1 MIVARRELTLAELR
15 ALEGQELGT
24 TGWHLLDQDTIT
36 AFAGTTGDTERIHL
50 ETETAR
56 ARGLDGTIAHGL
68 LTLALGPMFIQDL
81 FAVADHSR
89 VLNYGF
95 DKVRFLEPVPVDS
108 SIRMVLRLER
118 VRPIEG
124 GSAFHLNQAF
134 ELRYPDRTVASR
146 PACVAKA
153 VVAYF
158 D

>member
-1 MIVARRELTLAELR
+1 MARRELTLAGLR
-15 ALEGQELGT
+15 ALEGQEIGT
-24 TGWHLLDQDTIT
+24 TGWHLLDQDTIA

-50 ETETAR
+50 DVVA
-56 ARGLDGTIAHGL
+56 AQAQGLDSIIAHGL
-68 LTLALGPMFIQDL
+68 LTLALGPMFIQEL
-81 FAVADHSR
+81 FSVSDHSR

-124 GSAFHLNQAF
+124 GSAFHLDQAF
-134 ELRYPDRTVASR
+134 ELKYPDGTVADRS
-146 PACVAKA
+146 ACVAEA